1 MRTEPHR
8 ECDCGRSLLCL
19 SLHFLLRC
27 GSVCGLALQR
37 RSMPCGGAG
46 ATFRCTHRSVYRQH
60 GSFSFTIYEVLQQ
73 RLDTTG
79 DKWRSRC
86 RRELGSLHSSDR
98 SYRRIPER
106 CLRQQDAAIPD
117 AYAAANHTSITMQ
130 HGSSLLSW
138 SGPISAGVLTD
149 GNNALLYP
157 TLVVEGSDPTT
168 SSGEPWLFYLDA
180 TTWPDWSAATIM
192 NRRVQLSLQ

>member
-1 MRTEPHR
+1 M
-8 ECDCGRSLLCL
+8 
-19 SLHFLLRC
+19 
-27 GSVCGLALQR
+27 
-37 RSMPCGGAG
+37 
-46 ATFRCTHRSVYRQH
+46 
-60 GSFSFTIYEVLQQ
+60 
-73 RLDTTG
+73 
-79 DKWRSRC
+79 
-86 RRELGSLHSSDR
+86 
-98 SYRRIPER
+98 
-106 CLRQQDAAIPD
+106 
-117 AYAAANHTSITMQ
+117 
-130 HGSSLLSW
+130 SW